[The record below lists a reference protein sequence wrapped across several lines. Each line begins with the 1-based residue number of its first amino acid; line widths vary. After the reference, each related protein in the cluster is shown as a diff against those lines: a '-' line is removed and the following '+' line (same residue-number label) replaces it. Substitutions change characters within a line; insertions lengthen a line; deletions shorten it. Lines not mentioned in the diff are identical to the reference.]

1 MVEGESHLVI
11 NSFHLEKFT
20 AVGRQDG
27 QKVGE
32 KNYLNLT
39 GLLRQ
44 KGKTKIPSFVDLQV
58 YSVIPFGKT
67 QWNTGVK
74 LILFL

>member
-1 MVEGESHLVI
+1 MVI
-11 NSFHLEKFT
+11 NSFHLEKYT
-20 AVGRQDG
+20 AVDRQDG

-32 KNYLNLT
+32 KNYPYLT

-44 KGKTKIPSFVDLQV
+44 KGKTNVPSFVDLQV
-58 YSVIPFGKT
+58 YSVIPFGET

-74 LILFL
+74 LTLFL

>member
-1 MVEGESHLVI
+1 M
-11 NSFHLEKFT
+11 
-20 AVGRQDG
+20 QDG

-32 KNYLNLT
+32 KNYPYLT

-44 KGKTKIPSFVDLQV
+44 KGKTNVPSFVDLQV
-58 YSVIPFGKT
+58 YSVIPFGET